1 MTKLHRF
8 PLFGLALGGL
18 MAAAHAADALTT
30 PSPANV
36 DLGPL
41 GTAQIS
47 GGVDGYFWG
56 VTGTGTATNPGFNG
70 FGDEP
75 VGADLGSALI
85 QVQKSTGVLQYTL
98 MVGPNGGAP
107 TLGTKP
113 TPTSISV
120 YSLGPIYRAYI
131 TIAPKNT
138 NFTFSIGQ
146 IASLEGWESGID
158 WYNSNQ
164 LTTAVFFPEAGN
176 ARGAEAS
183 YTAGPL
189 TTTVSFTDG
198 YDTGV
203 FNFLQALAT
212 YNFNANNNLNIFYG
226 GNLGRTGLAAHT
238 YGSASQGYSETT
250 VGEFGANFINSQM
263 VGAWYSWTKGNL
275 NLIPEAQY
283 VIAKADQKI
292 GLTKSSS
299 NFAATVIGT
308 YNFGTSPYSLGA
320 FVEYFSSQGPDFWFV
335 APGASG
341 EGISV
346 TPTWQYK
353 HLFARFDAGL
363 LYLNSVSNQY
373 AHDFGYG
380 DKGENH
386 FQATGLLEAGV
397 LF

>member
-1 MTKLHRF
+1 
-8 PLFGLALGGL
+8 
-18 MAAAHAADALTT
+18 MAVPPTRHQTD
-30 PSPANV
+30 S
-36 DLGPL
+36 
-41 GTAQIS
+41 
-47 GGVDGYFWG
+47 
-56 VTGTGTATNPGFNG
+56 AT
-70 FGDEP
+70 
-75 VGADLGSALI
+75 
-85 QVQKSTGVLQYTL
+85 
-98 MVGPNGGAP
+98 
-107 TLGTKP
+107 
-113 TPTSISV
+113 ISV
-120 YSLGPIYRAYI
+120 YSLGPIYQAYI
-131 TIAPKNT
+131 TPAPQNS
-138 NFTFSIGQ
+138 NVTFSAGQ
-146 IASLEGWESGID
+146 ISSLEGWESGID

-164 LTTAVFFPEAGN
+164 LTTAVFVPEAGN
-176 ARGAEAS
+176 ARGVEAA

-212 YNFNANNNLNIFYG
+212 YNFNANNSLNIFYG

-238 YGSASQGYSETT
+238 YGSTSQGYSEIT
-250 VGEFGANFINSQM
+250 VGKAGANFINSQL
-263 VGAWYSWTKGNL
+263 VGAWYDGTKGNL

-292 GLTKSSS
+292 GLTKSSGY
-299 NFAATVIGT
+299 FAAAVIGT

-320 FVEYFSSQGPDFWFV
+320 FVEYFSSQGPDLWFV

-346 TPTWQYK
+346 TPTWQHK

-363 LYLNSVSNQY
+363 LYLNQVSNQY

-380 DKGENH
+380 DKGETH
-386 FQATGLLEAGV
+386 FQATGFLEAGV